1 MAPTQADHFL
11 FNSSLFAPKLRMM
24 IRGIRVD
31 QDVVDEKKA
40 EAAAGVWRL
49 QALIDEVAVQNENL
63 ARLQFFLDGEPS
75 ESGFAQLVLS
85 CLGGSNPR
93 VRCDVTVERWQP
105 MRWEVPRK
113 KDGSQ
118 RGAGV
123 WKKAGK
129 LLDERP
135 IETRA
140 FESVTGW
147 LTAVR
152 ESDSLLTE
160 LGLYYKP
167 AHKTVFR
174 LQSFVPSTLADCEDH
189 VLESKED
196 EWRRVKQ
203 IWKELCHANNS
214 KTNPGGAGGKTA
226 LLGELSTLLGLAV
239 NVGSNSEGGDSQ
251 WFLYEACG
259 LPRMYCDARTGRY
272 SRESEAEWKKRT
284 KEKMAQSVAEGAGKG
299 VRNERRRN
307 RSPRQHCEASD
318 AGCDADRPAVG
329 QARCNDAGVDGDKS
343 QADAESLGAGGQV
356 GAGGSVDGMSASEST
371 TASLFGTAKGTKRL
385 STDQIALD
393 RLYAQTQDV
402 RVLWVL
408 QQRRLR
414 KVVCDL
420 STRLDKDG
428 RLRASISLVKETGRM
443 SESAAPTGCGLNR
456 QALNK
461 DLLAICIPDEGYE
474 MAKLDLEG
482 ADSWTVA
489 CEAASLGDS
498 TMLDDLKA
506 GIKPA
511 QVVGL
516 IYVHNASFINSLARE
531 EITRRLPEIK
541 QRAWLYP
548 ASKAIAH
555 GTPYGM
561 GWETLQMTL
570 LKNSM
575 SELPLDLKDSRPIV
589 LSKQQIEDLREAFFS
604 RYPGVKKWQEK
615 VGRQLMEKGWLA
627 TSTGH
632 VRRFYGRKSEI
643 SKGRKVVNHETWK
656 EALASMPQYYTTYSI
671 KQAWGKMWRDPEN
684 WRYRQKAYCIGY
696 SEGDHRSDVGE
707 NTGERVQIV
716 EPLALKH
723 DEILM
728 QWRKEDREW
737 AIDKLR
743 EWFRTPVTIAGIEVV
758 IPAAGKIGSNWRM
771 EDGEPL
777 KL

>member
-1 MAPTQADHFL
+1 MIPTQADHFL
-11 FNSSLFAPKLRMM
+11 FNSSLFAAKLRMM
-24 IRGIRVD
+24 LRGIRVD
-31 QDVVDEKKA
+31 QAVVDEKKA

-49 QALIDEVAVQNENL
+49 QALIDDEVSTLDENL
-63 ARLQFFLDGEPS
+63 ARLWFFCSEEPS
-75 ESGFAQLVLS
+75 EAGFAQLVLS

-93 VRCDVTVERWQP
+93 VRRDVTVERWQP
-105 MRWEVPRK
+105 MRW
-113 KDGSQ
+113 DGK
-118 RGAGV
+118 RWV
-123 WKKAGK
+123 KAGK
-129 LLDERP
+129 LTDTAHPEMRTASLEHIGSAFPVD
-135 IETRA
+135 TRC
-140 FESVTGW
+140 W
-147 LTAVR
+147 LA
-152 ESDSLLTE
+152 
-160 LGLYYKP
+160 KP
-167 AHKTVFR
+167 KIVSR
-174 LQSFVPSTLADCEDH
+174 LQSFTPSTLADCEEH

-196 EWRRVKQ
+196 EWKRVKQ

-214 KTNPGGAGGKTA
+214 KTNPETETENPSEAGGTA
-226 LLGELSTLLGLAV
+226 AHLGEISTLLGLAI

-251 WFLYEACG
+251 WFLFECCG
-259 LPRMYCDARTGRY
+259 LPRIYCDAKTGRY

-284 KEKMAQSVAEGAGKG
+284 ALSLTEGAGKG
-299 VRNERRRN
+299 VRNERRGKTAK
-307 RSPRQHCEASD
+307 RSGKQSD
-318 AGCDADRPAVG
+318 DNEPGAAG
-329 QARCNDAGVDGDKS
+329 NDP
-343 QADAESLGAGGQV
+343 QPDAEGLD
-356 GAGGSVDGMSASEST
+356 AGGSDGAVGSVGGKSAIAVS
-371 TASLFGTAKGTKRL
+371 AAKRTKRL

-393 RLYAQTQDV
+393 RLYAHTQDV

-461 DLLAICIPDEGYE
+461 DLLSICIPDEGCE
-474 MAKLDLEG
+474 MARLDLEG

-489 CEAASLGDS
+489 CEAAALGDS
-498 TMLDDLKA
+498 MMLDDLKA

-516 IYVHNASFINSLARE
+516 IYLHTSLIVNSWNRG
-531 EITRRLPEIK
+531 EIK
-541 QRAWLYP
+541 NRIGDLAKVPWLYP
-548 ASKAIAH
+548 GAKAVGH
-555 GTPYGM
+555 ESPYGG
-561 GWETLQMTL
+561 GWETTQMIL

-575 SELPLDLKDSRPIV
+575 SDLPLDLKDAKPIV
-589 LSKQQIEDLREAFFS
+589 LSKKQIDDLQGAFFS

-615 VGRQLMEKGWLA
+615 VGRQLMEKGYLQ

-632 VRRFYGRKSEI
+632 VRRFYGRKAEI
-643 SKGRKVVNHETWK
+643 NKGRKVVNHSTLR
-656 EALASMPQYYTTYSI
+656 EALSSMPQYYTTYSI
-671 KQAWGKMWRDPEN
+671 KQAWGKMWHDPEN
-684 WRYRQKAYCIGY
+684 WREACALDF
-696 SEGDHRSDVGE
+696 SEDGCKTCQTAGTSKRI
-707 NTGERVQIV
+707 QIV

-728 QWRKEDREW
+728 QWRKEDRGF
-737 AIDKLR
+737 ALAKLK

-758 IPAAGKIGSNWRM
+758 IPAAGKIGRDWRM